1 MSSPTTA
8 AAIPPGLEALLVK
21 EGVAIGGLPE
31 AQRHLALGF
40 VWAGL
45 PAGPLAEREVNDVL
59 RAQLAGPARCLDTDH
74 VELRRWLVDAG
85 WIARDGY
92 GREYRRMPAAAL
104 PAATR
109 ALGAALDGL
118 DTAAVAAECRAAH
131 EARRAERR
139 RAFESRSSPGRA
151 AAAGGQ
157 G

>member
-1 MSSPTTA
+1 MTGPTTA
-8 AAIPPGLEALLVK
+8 AAVPPGLEALLVK

-31 AQRHLALGF
+31 AQRQLALGF

-45 PAGPLAEREVNDVL
+45 PAGVLAEREVNDAL
-59 RAQLAGPARCLDTDH
+59 RAQLAGPARWLDTDH

-85 WIARDGY
+85 WLARDGY
-92 GREYRRMPAAAL
+92 GREYRRVPVAAL
-104 PAATR
+104 PAPAR

-118 DTAAVAAECRAAH
+118 DTTAHAAGCRAAH

-139 RAFESRSSPGRA
+139 RAFESRSAPGRA
-151 AAAGGQ
+151 AGAGGH

>member
-8 AAIPPGLEALLVK
+8 AAVPPGLEALLVK

-45 PAGPLAEREVNDVL
+45 PA
-59 RAQLAGPARCLDTDH
+59 
-74 VELRRWLVDAG
+74 
-85 WIARDGY
+85 
-92 GREYRRMPAAAL
+92 
-104 PAATR
+104 ATR
-109 ALGAALDGL
+109 ALGAALASL

-139 RAFESRSSPGRA
+139 RAFESRPAPGRA
-151 AAAGGQ
+151 AGAGGH